1 MFYRDDEKEKS
12 PEPAAK
18 SSGFTVTS
26 ETITKKDSENL
37 VVKHT
42 LEEATIIPSTSSHK
56 ESKEERKEK
65 KLKEKALKKA
75 KKEKKEKHRDKDKDK
90 HKDKSEKK
98 DKEKKKK
105 NKERERPDV
114 PALFAGMSTVQ
125 KIRKFTP
132 FNLFLQ
138 KFRENDALSE
148 SHCMLFHGFIFK

>member
-1 MFYRDDEKEKS
+1 MTEISTLFYRDDEKEKS
-12 PEPAAK
+12 PEPTAK

-114 PALFAGMSTVQ
+114 PALFAGMDTV
-125 KIRKFTP
+125 
-132 FNLFLQ
+132 
-138 KFRENDALSE
+138 
-148 SHCMLFHGFIFK
+148 

>member
-12 PEPAAK
+12 PEPATK

-37 VVKHT
+37 VVKHA
-42 LEEATIIPSTSSHK
+42 EEASVIPSTSSHK

-75 KKEKKEKHRDKDKDK
+75 KKEKKEKHREKDKDK

-114 PALFAGMSTVQ
+114 PALFAGMSTVW
-125 KIRKFTP
+125 KLHKFTP
-132 FNLFLQ
+132 FT
-138 KFRENDALSE
+138 
-148 SHCMLFHGFIFK
+148 IFCKNSVKTTHLVLNYTE